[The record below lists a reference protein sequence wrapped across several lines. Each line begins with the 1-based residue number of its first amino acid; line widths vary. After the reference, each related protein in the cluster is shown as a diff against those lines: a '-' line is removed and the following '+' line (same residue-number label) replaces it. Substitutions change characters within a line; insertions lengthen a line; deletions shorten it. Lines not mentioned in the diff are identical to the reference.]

1 MKFSASWLV
10 LLVAGPLAHAAA
22 AAPSVPLTPV
32 QRLEPERLEAVHA
45 AREQFAHARQ
55 TLPDHGVFEDFRAVL
70 HVHAE
75 DSNHTLGT
83 RAEVLAAAK
92 RTGVR
97 VVMLTDHRGPQTNTW
112 RGLRDGVLFF
122 AGSEDGK
129 GALWFPGFSAE
140 GRPVKEEELRFI
152 THVEERPDTPRDG
165 FAGLEICNRH
175 TDAILDK
182 SLEEHLRAAAKD
194 PAAWRVIADKFARF
208 PDEMFAAGTDYRTNL
223 FVKWDQESAT
233 RPFTGIGAND
243 AHQNTVI
250 NGLTLDPYEVSFRN
264 LSTHILARELT
275 EPAIREALRSGRVYV
290 SHDWLCD
297 PTGFAFGGVNNL
309 GVFQMG
315 DTVPHIGSS
324 RIVGYTPVPAHLKLF
339 HNGKLVKE
347 VTGTN
352 LTHNAKEFGAYR
364 LEAWLKVGEEERPW
378 IYANPVYLKLP
389 TADDLNLPSSE
400 VAANVGTKKDM
411 VYFAGHPDDAD
422 KHKLDLYFPKDKKS
436 APVFF
441 FVHGG
446 AWKYGDRSQYPA
458 IGNRF
463 ARDGVLTVVP
473 SYRLAPAHPHPA
485 QIEDVAAAFAWTV
498 QHVAEYGGDTNRLY
512 VGGHS
517 AGGHLSALLAL
528 NDRWLQP
535 NHLSTGLIKGVLGLS
550 GVYNLTAF
558 EAQSAVFGKDPE
570 VRRDASPIFFAKP
583 PAPPFLLTY
592 CEWDYLTLPAQAKLF
607 HAALRRAGVS
617 SELVYVPRQTHIT
630 EMVHVPQPDD
640 LTAQAILKFIK

>member
-364 LEAWLKVGEEERPW
+364 LEAWLKVGEEERPEVPDMGES
-378 IYANPVYLKLP
+378 IDRRAAGVHPEPSAFGRLDRLDCTGQGVAESERHARFAVFTEVLP
-389 TADDLNLPSSE
+389 GREWLRDSFPHIALTNRISHRYRSRGLAAMHRSPGGVTCEASLSVCLRAVAPRPAFRRPAPILAPCAAGSASSRCSPASPGTTTCAGFASASRSPSS
-400 VAANVGTKKDM
+400 A
-411 VYFAGHPDDAD
+411 
-422 KHKLDLYFPKDKKS
+422 
-436 APVFF
+436 
-441 FVHGG
+441 
-446 AWKYGDRSQYPA
+446 
-458 IGNRF
+458 
-463 ARDGVLTVVP
+463 
-473 SYRLAPAHPHPA
+473 
-485 QIEDVAAAFAWTV
+485 
-498 QHVAEYGGDTNRLY
+498 
-512 VGGHS
+512 
-517 AGGHLSALLAL
+517 
-528 NDRWLQP
+528 
-535 NHLSTGLIKGVLGLS
+535 
-550 GVYNLTAF
+550 
-558 EAQSAVFGKDPE
+558 
-570 VRRDASPIFFAKP
+570 
-583 PAPPFLLTY
+583 
-592 CEWDYLTLPAQAKLF
+592 
-607 HAALRRAGVS
+607 
-617 SELVYVPRQTHIT
+617 
-630 EMVHVPQPDD
+630 
-640 LTAQAILKFIK
+640 